1 LAIINK
7 LIMKAQK
14 MKLKGKVAIVTGSS
28 QGIGSGIALKFAE
41 EGADIVVNYQKNKNL
56 ADAVADKIRK
66 LGSRALTVE
75 ADVSRKTDVSRLI
88 QKTVPDL

>member
-1 LAIINK
+1 
-7 LIMKAQK
+7 MKAQK

-56 ADAVADKIRK
+56 ADGVAEKIRK